1 MNSIWTKDVKM
12 KTFPELSGDMQA
24 DVAIIGGGI
33 AGILCAYFL
42 CSRGI
47 DAVVIEKERIC
58 GGQTKN
64 TTAKITSQHGVCY
77 GRLIKHFGSDGALAY
92 AKSHEEAIR
101 RYEEIIRDLNID
113 CDFEI
118 LPSYLYAVSDAKIIE
133 DEYTAAKK
141 LGISCKTSR
150 HTNLPFAVKDALMFE
165 NQAQF
170 HPLKFIDGI
179 AQNLKIYENTAAV
192 DVRENTVI
200 TNHGKIQAKHI
211 VVASHYPFINVP
223 GDYFARMHQSRAYAI
238 AASGTENLGGMYYG
252 ADGGYSFRNS
262 GDYLIIGG
270 GEHRTGENK
279 DGGRYNELETAAKRF
294 FPGCSIDARW
304 SAQDCVPIDEVL
316 YAGLYSPATP
326 DMYVATGFNKWGMT
340 GAMVSA
346 KVVCDLITGRG
357 SEYEKL
363 YTPSRF
369 NIPASAEHFLT
380 DAAKSVKGLSKEFL
394 TVSKTTIDNL
404 PNSHGGIVELDG
416 HKVGVYKDENGKAY
430 IVSTKCTHLGCQLEW
445 NPDEKSWDCPCHGSR
460 FDIEGNPI
468 DNPAMKPLER
478 IHEKGAERTRKQY

>member
-1 MNSIWTKDVKM
+1 MNSIWAKEIKL
-12 KTFPELSGDMQA
+12 KTFPVLQKDMQA
-24 DVAIIGGGI
+24 DTVIIGGGI
-33 AGILCAYFL
+33 AGLIAAFLLCD
-42 CSRGI
+42 RGI

-64 TTAKITSQHGVCY
+64 TTAKITSQHGTCY
-77 GRLIKHFGSDGALAY
+77 GRLIKHFGIDGASAY

-101 RYEEIIRDLNID
+101 RYEEIIQNLNID

-118 LPSYLYAVSDAKIIE
+118 LPSYLYAVSNDKIIE
-133 DEYTAAKK
+133 DEYEAAKSI
-141 LGISCKTSR
+141 GISCKMSR
-150 HTNLPFAVKDALMFE
+150 HTNLPFAVKNALVFE
-165 NQAQF
+165 HQAQF
-170 HPLKFIDGI
+170 HPLKFLGKI
-179 AQNLKIYENTAAV
+179 AENLKIYEDTAAIE
-192 DVRENTVI
+192 VRDNTVI
-200 TNHGKIQAKHI
+200 TNRGDIKAKHI
-211 VVASHYPFINVP
+211 IAATHYPFINVP
-223 GDYFARMHQSRAYAI
+223 GYYFARMHQSRSYAI
-238 AASGTENLGGMYYG
+238 AASGTENLHGMYYG

-270 GEHRTGENK
+270 GEHRTGDNK
-279 DGGRYNELETAAKRF
+279 EGGRYAELEAAAQRF
-294 FPGCSIDARW
+294 YPDCSIDARW
-304 SAQDCVPIDEVL
+304 SAQDCVPIDDVL
-316 YAGLYSPATP
+316 YAGLYAPTTP

-346 KVVCDLITGRG
+346 SVVCDLITKRG

-363 YTPSRF
+363 YSPSRF

-380 DAAKSVKGLSKEFL
+380 DAAESIKGLSKEFL
-394 TVSKTTIDNL
+394 TLPKTTIDNL
-404 PNSHGGIVELDG
+404 PNSHGGIVEADG

-445 NPDEKSWDCPCHGSR
+445 NPDERSWDCPCHGSR

-478 IHEKGAERTRKQY
+478 IQ

>member
-1 MNSIWTKDVKM
+1 MNSIWTKDAKIN
-12 KTFPELSGDMQA
+12 KFPELPGDICA
-24 DVAIIGGGI
+24 DAVIIGGGI
-33 AGILCAYFL
+33 AGLLCAHFL
-42 CSRGI
+42 CERGI
-47 DAVVIEKERIC
+47 DTVVIEKDRIC

-77 GRLIKHFGSDGALAY
+77 SRLIKNFGIDGASAY

-101 RYEEIIRDLNID
+101 KFEDIIRDLNID

-118 LPSYLYAVSDAKIIE
+118 LPSYLYAVSDDKIVE
-133 DEYTAAKK
+133 DEYESAKK
-141 LGISCKTSR
+141 LGISCRMTS
-150 HTNLPFAVKDALMFE
+150 HTSLPFAVKSALEFE

-170 HPLKFIDGI
+170 HPLKFLDGI
-179 AQNLKIYENTAAV
+179 TKNLKIYENTEAAE
-192 DVRENTVI
+192 VRENTVI
-200 TNHGKIQAKHI
+200 TNRGSIKAKHI
-211 VVASHYPFINVP
+211 VVATHFPFINVP
-223 GDYFARMHQSRAYAI
+223 GYFFARMHQSRAYAV
-238 AASGTENLGGMYYG
+238 AASGAENLGGMYYG

-270 GEHRTGENK
+270 GEHRTGENSE
-279 DGGRYNELETAAKRF
+279 GGRFAELEAAAKRF
-294 FPGCSIDARW
+294 FPDYNISAKW

-316 YAGLYSPATP
+316 YAGLYSPSTP
-326 DMYVATGFNKWGMT
+326 DMYVITGFNKWGMT
-340 GAMVSA
+340 GAMVGA
-346 KVVCDLITGRG
+346 NVVTDIITKRG

-363 YTPSRF
+363 YSPSRF

-380 DAAKSVKGLSKEFL
+380 DAAQSVKGLTK
-394 TVSKTTIDNL
+394 TVFNIPKTTIDNL
-404 PNSHGGIVELDG
+404 PNSHGGIVEADG
-416 HKVGVYKDENGKAY
+416 QKVGVYKDENGKAY

-478 IHEKGAERTRKQY
+478 MYEKSAERTGK